1 MKHAALT
8 FTLAGSLLASA
19 GAVANAATPVIT
31 TASGTTPYAPSNTDL
46 LQASLDGAPTISG
59 TFSNFLGSGPLE
71 HLLRDGGAGS
81 PDAAN
86 PFAAGYVAITTD
98 SFVTYSLNL
107 AASPAGYD
115 LTTIQTFAAWDEGR
129 DRQDVAISYAT
140 VADPSTFIALTSYSF
155 DPLEGEAFSQVSVTP
170 GAGDAFLARGVY
182 AIRFTFP
189 NQESGTAAYREID
202 VFGVSA
208 VPEPA
213 SWALMLGG
221 AGLLAWRRRAAS

>member
-8 FTLAGSLLASA
+8 FTLAGSLLAGA
-19 GAVANAATPVIT
+19 GAVANAATPAIT
-31 TASGTTPYAPSNTDL
+31 TAAGSTPFTPSGIDL
-46 LQASLDGAPTISG
+46 LQTALDGVPATTG
-59 TFSNFLGSGPLE
+59 VFSDFLGGGNREP
-71 HLLRDGGAGS
+71 LLRDGGAGG

-86 PFAAGYVAITTD
+86 PFAAGYVAIGAEA
-98 SFVTYSLNL
+98 FVTYSLNL
-107 AASPAGYD
+107 GASPAGYD
-115 LTTIQTFAAWDEGR
+115 LTAIQTFAAWDEGR
-129 DRQDVAISYAT
+129 DRQDIAISYAT
-140 VADPSTFIALTSYSF
+140 VADPTTFIALTSYAF
-155 DPLEGEAFSQVSVTP
+155 DPPEGAAFSRVSVTP
-170 GAGDAFLARGVY
+170 GAGDAFLARGVH